1 MSYSVK
7 HLSLWAGTVILAVL
21 LLILPFLMGNDR
33 EPTTI
38 SNSHFGSVTSI
49 EILPNDIHFVSSA
62 FDYKVKVW
70 NLKDQKHIKTNDSNL
85 RVVMDFATSKSRNII
100 YGVGTEGTF
109 YMWDADSFELIRTF
123 DPLYFPVEEIILS
136 ENESYLAA
144 KTADT
149 VIIFELMGETELS
162 TPRFLDQER
171 HKQVQGLIFRNKQLI
186 SAGSEGQLFY
196 WEYETGRL
204 IETIETGLEH
214 QKFELS
220 ADGKKAF
227 IGSADVSNPDSSIIE
242 LWNLEEKNKERTLG
256 KCKGNVLDILTVRSN
271 ETVVVSC
278 SESPLMVFQ
287 IKRDEVMV
295 EMEDKFKPGLRDLTY
310 SESQDALIYRYA
322 DNIEIIWNF
331 KSSF

>member
-7 HLSLWAGTVILAVL
+7 HLSLWAGTVTLAVL

-162 TPRFLDQER
+162 TPRFLDQGR
-171 HKQVQGLIFRNKQLI
+171 HKQVQDLLFRNKQLI
-186 SAGSEGQLFY
+186 SAGSEGHLFY

-204 IETIETGLEH
+204 IETIETGLEL